1 MVNSDVKTC
10 ITRPQDSLLLFFL
23 YSARPTAATGFTAQ
37 AVTELTFPPALMKEG
52 GTHSYENELI
62 YKSEAVAVDFV
73 LSFLCLWLALG
84 LIFKKRGALFYSRQ
98 NDMKTDPVTA
108 LK

>member
-1 MVNSDVKTC
+1 MNCDVKTC
-10 ITRPQDSLLLFFL
+10 ITRPQDSLLLLFFFI
-23 YSARPTAATGFTAQ
+23 ATAGFTAQ

-62 YKSEAVAVDFV
+62 YKSEAVAMDFV

-84 LIFKKRGALFYSRQ
+84 LIF
-98 NDMKTDPVTA
+98 
-108 LK
+108 

>member
-1 MVNSDVKTC
+1 MTSRLASRDLR
-10 ITRPQDSLLLFFL
+10 IHYYSFL

-84 LIFKKRGALFYSRQ
+84 LIFKKGAPFFIADR
-98 NDMKTDPVTA
+98 MT
-108 LK
+108 

>member
-1 MVNSDVKTC
+1 MVNRDVKPC
-10 ITRPQDSLLLFFL
+10 ITRPQDSLLLLFFFI
-23 YSARPTAATGFTAQ
+23 APAGFTAQ

-62 YKSEAVAVDFV
+62 YKSEAVAMDFV

-84 LIFKKRGALFYSRQ
+84 LIFFKKRGALFI
-98 NDMKTDPVTA
+98 TDRMT
-108 LK
+108 

>member
-1 MVNSDVKTC
+1 MNCDVKTC
-10 ITRPQDSLLLFFL
+10 ITRPQDSLLLLFFFI
-23 YSARPTAATGFTAQ
+23 APAGFTAQ
-37 AVTELTFPPALMKEG
+37 AVTELTFPLPCSDERRS

-62 YKSEAVAVDFV
+62 YKSEAVAMDFV